1 MQENLQSLFW
11 KTVLSFF
18 TVNAVSNVKLQ
29 FYMKQ

>member
-11 KTVLSFF
+11 KTVLI
-18 TVNAVSNVKLQ
+18 NAVSNVKLQ